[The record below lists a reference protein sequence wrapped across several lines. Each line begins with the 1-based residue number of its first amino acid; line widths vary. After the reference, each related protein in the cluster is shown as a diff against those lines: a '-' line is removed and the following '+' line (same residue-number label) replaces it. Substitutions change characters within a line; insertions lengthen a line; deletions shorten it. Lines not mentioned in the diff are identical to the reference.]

1 MASVEGDQTSINHAR
16 EQDLE
21 ADDQSDIDSAI
32 GDDTQSTT
40 TSLSESIYN
49 YRIEHGRTY
58 HAYKDGQYF
67 LPNDEREADR
77 LDLQHHILN
86 LTYRRL
92 HIAPL
97 KDPKY
102 ALDVGTGTGIWAMD
116 FADQYPNCQVTGI
129 DLSPGQPQFVPPN
142 LKYVI
147 DDAEDVW
154 VNDHKFDYVH
164 CRLMSGCF
172 ADVPKFIQQAYDNLE
187 PGGYLEFQ
195 DYGLPL
201 KCADG
206 TLEGTSLQ
214 KWGILLC
221 EAARNLGRPLGSEV
235 SERYREWMEKA
246 GFVDIG
252 EQHFMWPS
260 NTWPRD
266 KYMKQLGHWN
276 MVNILEGLEGF
287 CLALLI
293 RGLGWTK
300 DEVDVFVAKVAADI
314 KDRRIHAYYP
324 MPVVWGR
331 KPFNS

>member
-1 MASVEGDQTSINHAR
+1 MVSLQVTSINFH
-16 EQDLE
+16 DW
-21 ADDQSDIDSAI
+21 SVN
-32 GDDTQSTT
+32 TT
-40 TSLSESIYN
+40 
-49 YRIEHGRTY
+49 
-58 HAYKDGQYF
+58 
-67 LPNDEREADR
+67 P
-77 LDLQHHILN
+77 DLQHHILN

-97 KDPKY
+97 KDPKH

-116 FADQYPNCQVTGI
+116 FADQYPHCQVTGI

-147 DDAEDVW
+147 DDAEDLW

-164 CRLMSGCF
+164 CRLMAGCF
-172 ADVPKFIQQAYDNLE
+172 ADVPKFIEQAYENLE

-201 KCADG
+201 KCADD

-214 KWGILLC
+214 KWGLLLC
-221 EAARNLGRPLGSEV
+221 KAARNLGRPMGSDV
-235 SERYREWMEKA
+235 SDHYREWMEEA
-246 GFVDIG
+246 GFVDVE
-252 EQHFMWPS
+252 EQQFMWPS

-276 MVNILEGLEGF
+276 MINILEGLEGF

-293 RGLGWTK
+293 RGLGWSK
-300 DEVDVFVAKVAADI
+300 EEVDVFVAKVATDI
-314 KDRRIHAYYP
+314 KDRKIHAYYP

-331 KPFNS
+331 KPFDGERRR